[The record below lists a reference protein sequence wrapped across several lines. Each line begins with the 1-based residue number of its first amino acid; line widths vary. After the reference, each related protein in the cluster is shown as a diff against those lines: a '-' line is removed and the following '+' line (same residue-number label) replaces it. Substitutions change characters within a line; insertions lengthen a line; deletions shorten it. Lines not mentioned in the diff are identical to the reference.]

1 MFRQT
6 VPIITHLWEKADFP
20 VSKLNLLLYNFNEW
34 PLQAGYILVS
44 FYGVLNFSCR
54 IVTSTGRRWFEL
66 MRCWQIDAN
75 NKREAELRKVKRELE
90 DTQAQRDSQLST
102 MRKKNQDVA
111 NELNEQIDQ
120 LQKAKQ
126 K

>member
-1 MFRQT
+1 
-6 VPIITHLWEKADFP
+6 
-20 VSKLNLLLYNFNEW
+20 
-34 PLQAGYILVS
+34 
-44 FYGVLNFSCR
+44 
-54 IVTSTGRRWFEL
+54 
-66 MRCWQIDAN
+66 
-75 NKREAELRKVKRELE
+75 VKRELE